1 MSGVSEELHY
11 IVREPPDGSRS
22 NMPLLILLHGYGANE
37 QDLMDLAPFL
47 DPRCLIISVR
57 APYAVD
63 FSSFGWFPIE
73 FTESGIILH
82 FDEAVAA
89 CDQLSRLVASVTANY
104 PVDAGRVILLG
115 FSQGAS
121 LSVAVALNEPE
132 RFAAVAALSGRFV
145 PEVMPE
151 ATESVRGFPIFMT
164 HGEFDQ
170 IIPISQGREGHELLS
185 QLPLDLTYTEYPM
198 GHEINQECLEDVR
211 RWITQQIE
219 RNQESATEPS
229 L

>member
-1 MSGVSEELHY
+1 
-11 IVREPPDGSRS
+11 
-22 NMPLLILLHGYGANE
+22 
-37 QDLMDLAPFL
+37 
-47 DPRCLIISVR
+47 
-57 APYAVD
+57 
-63 FSSFGWFPIE
+63 
-73 FTESGIILH
+73 
-82 FDEAVAA
+82 
-89 CDQLSRLVASVTANY
+89 
-104 PVDAGRVILLG
+104 
-115 FSQGAS
+115 
-121 LSVAVALNEPE
+121 
-132 RFAAVAALSGRFV
+132 
-145 PEVMPE
+145 MPE